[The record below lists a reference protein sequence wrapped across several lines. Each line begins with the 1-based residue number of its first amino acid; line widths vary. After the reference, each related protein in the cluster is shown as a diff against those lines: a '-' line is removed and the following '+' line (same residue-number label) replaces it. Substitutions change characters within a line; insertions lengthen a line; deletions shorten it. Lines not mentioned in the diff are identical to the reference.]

1 MNRLRFSQGS
11 IPYAFLLLT
20 LLSYGL
26 LIPWLGFYW
35 DDWPFAWISHFLGPA
50 EFIKAFQPF
59 RPFLGPIFFL
69 TTSLLHESPLAWQ
82 IAALIVRFLLVFT
95 AWRLFSILWANH
107 KRQVLTISLLLL
119 VFPGYSQ
126 HWVAFTHI
134 NQELIPLISYLASF
148 FITAWGVKNN
158 ERYLPVTITALMLM
172 FWGLFTTEYYI
183 GLEPLRFLMLWFLV
197 SRLSTEFHSRLILT
211 LKLWLPYLILWILN
225 GIWLFN
231 YYRSGVYQSYK
242 VAAFDFLRSFTLAE
256 IGREI
261 INTLATAGFN
271 AWVQTFRLI
280 TLIPDSLSGALPIVL
295 VLVSFPL
302 IGIYLYKLNLNQTS
316 EKHWGLQMIYVG
328 IFAILLGRL
337 PSWAANLPITLQSS
351 YDRFMVSMMIGSC
364 MLLAGL
370 IEFLIRNEKIKILTI
385 SLVIALGIGQ
395 QFYNAN
401 VFRHDWE
408 RQKEILWQFYWRIPS
423 MQPDTLILTHQL
435 PLDYETDLSFTAPLN
450 WIYAPNVIPHKLPY
464 VLLYTEIRL
473 RGPILPRLKPGIP
486 VTVQYRTVSYHGS
499 TSNALVIYV
508 PSSGC
513 LRVMDPI
520 YANRKVYEK
529 ESKFL
534 TYAIPLSNP
543 SRILV
548 DAIPPNLPR
557 SLFGDE
563 PAHTWC
569 YYYEKTELARQKGDW
584 SNVVALGEEAL
595 TGGYKPMD
603 PFEWLPIIEGYART
617 DNVEAAVQISKNAL
631 QADPKFRKALCNL
644 WGRILDSTDQAH
656 VEEMATTIMADIGCF
671 A

>member
-11 IPYAFLLLT
+11 IPYAFLPLT
-20 LLSYGL
+20 ILSYGL

-50 EFIKAFQPF
+50 EFIRAFLPF

-69 TTSLLHESPLAWQ
+69 TTSLFHESPLAWQ

-95 AWRLFSILWANH
+95 AWRLFSILWVNH

-158 ERYLPVTITALMLM
+158 ERYLPATITALMLM

-197 SRLSTEFHSRLILT
+197 RELSTEYHSRMILT
-211 LKLWLPYLILWILN
+211 LKLWLPYLILWIFN
-225 GIWLFN
+225 GIWLFY
-231 YYRSGVYQSYK
+231 YYRSGVYQSYE
-242 VAAFDFLRSFTLAE
+242 VAAFDFLRSYTLTE

-261 INTLATAGFN
+261 INTLTTAGFN
-271 AWVQTFRLI
+271 AWIQTFRLI
-280 TLIPDSLSGALPIVL
+280 TQIPDNLSKVLPIVL
-295 VLVSFPL
+295 VLFSFPL
-302 IGIYLYKLNLNQTS
+302 ISIYLYKLNLNQSS
-316 EKHWGLQMIYVG
+316 EKRWGLQMIFVG

-370 IEFLIRNEKIKILTI
+370 IEFFIRNEKIKILTI
-385 SLVIALGIGQ
+385 SLVITLGIGQ
-395 QFYNAN
+395 QFNNAN
-401 VFRHDWE
+401 IFRHDWAK
-408 RQKEILWQFYWRIPS
+408 QKEILWQFYWRIPS
-423 MQPDTLILTHQL
+423 MEPGTLILTHQL

-450 WIYAPNVIPHKLPY
+450 WIYAPKVIPPELPN
-464 VLLYTEIRL
+464 VLLFTEKRL
-473 RGPILPRLKPGIP
+473 GGPTLPELKTGIP
-486 VTVQYRTVSYHGS
+486 VTIRYRTVSYHGS
-499 TSNALVIYV
+499 TSNALVIFV

-520 YANRKVYEK
+520 YANGKVYEK

-534 TYAIPLSNP
+534 TDAIPLSNP

-548 DAIPPNLPR
+548 DSIPPDLPR

-569 YYYEKTELARQKGDW
+569 YFYEKTELARQKGDW

-595 TGGYKPMD
+595 AQGYKPTD
-603 PFEWLPIIEGYART
+603 PFEWLTIIEGYART
-617 DNVEAAVQISKNAL
+617 DNVEAAIQISRNSL
-631 QADPKFRKALCNL
+631 QADPKFRKGLCNL
-644 WGRILDSTDQAH
+644 WGRVLDSTDQAN

-671 A
+671 S

>member
-20 LLSYGL
+20 ILSYGL

-50 EFIKAFQPF
+50 EFIKTFQPF

-280 TLIPDSLSGALPIVL
+280 TLIPDNLSKALPIVL

-370 IEFLIRNEKIKILTI
+370 IEFFIRNEKFKILII
-385 SLVIALGIGQ
+385 SLFIALGIGQ
-395 QFYNAN
+395 QFNNAN
-401 VFRHDWE
+401 IFRHDWE

-450 WIYAPNVIPHKLPY
+450 WIYAPKVIPPELPY
-464 VLLYTEIRL
+464 VLLYTEKRL
-473 RGPILPRLKPGIP
+473 GGPTLPELKPGIP
-486 VTVQYRTVSYHGS
+486 VTVRYRTVSYHGS

-520 YANRKVYEK
+520 YANGKVYER
-529 ESKFL
+529 ESRFL
-534 TYAIPLSNP
+534 TNAIPLSNP

-557 SLFGDE
+557 SLFGNE

-595 TGGYKPMD
+595 AQGYKPTD

-631 QADPKFRKALCNL
+631 QSDPKFRKALCNL
-644 WGRILDSTDQAH
+644 WGRILDSTDQIH
-656 VEEMATTIMADIGCF
+656 VEEMATTILVDNGCF